1 MQINPVNYSSGN
13 VAMKRTNYSYSSKP
27 SKKQAGVAIASAFI
41 PGLGQAI
48 NNEWGKGVLFLGG
61 QIATVLLTRS
71 CDKRGATV
79 PALIF
84 ALANAVVRGYST
96 ADAVLN
102 ARV

>member
-1 MQINPVNYSSGN
+1 MSFTPINSYHNN
-13 VAMKRTNYSYSSKP
+13 VAMQRNYYSSKP

-48 NNEWGKGVLFLGG
+48 NNEWGKGALFLGG
-61 QIATVLLTRS
+61 QIATALLTRS

-84 ALANAVVRGYST
+84 ALANAIVRGYST

-102 ARV
+102 VRA